1 MGRRDDIINCAL
13 ELANKQGLA
22 ALAMRAIAETLSI
35 SPGNLTY
42 HFATKEDLVT
52 ALYQQVQQT
61 NNQVLA
67 AAAQHPPTYQGF
79 YDTLID
85 ITLHQWKYR
94 CIYLS
99 SYNDL
104 MRIKELHDANKEA
117 ATTRRM
123 RFEAVIDRLI
133 ESGVM
138 KKNMDDRLKDSLFV
152 NSAILGKFWIQE
164 YQANYSH
171 LPLKKALHLFSS
183 SHMDS
188 FLGTYTKKGL
198 QQRDTFIKQKMKKKT

>member
-1 MGRRDDIINCAL
+1 MSRRDDIIKCAL
-13 ELANKQGLA
+13 KIANKQGLA
-22 ALAMRAIAETLSI
+22 ALAMRTIAETLSI

-52 ALYQQVQQT
+52 ALYKQVQQT

-67 AAAQHPPTYQGF
+67 AAAQHPPTYEGL
-79 YDTLID
+79 YNTLID
-85 ITLHQWKYR
+85 ITHHQWKYR

-104 MRIKELHDANKEA
+104 MRIKELRDANRKA
-117 ATTRRM
+117 TTTRRL
-123 RFEAVIDRLI
+123 RFDTVINRLI

-138 KKNMDDRLKDSLFV
+138 KKDMGDQLKESLFV

-164 YQANYSH
+164 YQTNYSH
-171 LPLKKALHLFSS
+171 LSLTKALHFFST
-183 SHMDS
+183 SHMNS
-188 FLGTYTKKGL
+188 FLGIYTIKGL
-198 QQRDTFIKQKMKKKT
+198 LQRDIFIKQKM